1 MVIERINEDGKRI
14 TICTALEF
22 TDLLARKIL
31 LQNMLRATEPGTR
44 FGDIDFCFAY
54 RYKGKEITEDV
65 QLDDLEMCS
74 WFGIKS
80 VKGFNSFQLDLICD
94 YYGGGSIALVSI
106 YEDDRYEDIY
116 NKIWD
121 IIYDAVSGTLGNLNP
136 EEYLCI
142 ENL

>member
-1 MVIERINEDGKRI
+1 MIINRIDENEKNV

-22 TDLLARKIL
+22 TELLTRKIFSKE
-31 LQNMLRATEPGTR
+31 MMRTTEPGTK
-44 FGDIDFCFAY
+44 FEDIDFCFAY
-54 RYKGKEITEDV
+54 RYNEIEITEDV
-65 QLDDLEMCS
+65 QLDDLERCS

-80 VKGFNSFQLDLICD
+80 IKGFNSFQLDLACD
-94 YYGGGSIALVSI
+94 YYGGGSISVVSI

-121 IIYDAVSGTLGNLNP
+121 LICDAVSGTLGNLRP
-136 EEYLCI
+136 EEYLYI